1 MKQEYI
7 SREGLKKVEEK
18 LNHLINVER
27 PNIIKAIKEAREHGD
42 LKENAEYKAAKE
54 QQAMIESKIAE
65 LQRRLA
71 NIRII
76 EKSEIRTDEVGLY
89 SRVKVKNL
97 KLNKT
102 QTFIIVGPLEV
113 SIREGKISYETPIGQ
128 ALLGKKV
135 GEKVSVEVPAGLL
148 EFEILEISK

>member
-7 SREGLKKVEEK
+7 SREGLRKAKEK
-18 LNHLINVER
+18 LNYLLNVEY
-27 PNIIKAIKEAREHGD
+27 PEVLEAIKEAREHGD

-54 QQAMIESKIAE
+54 EQARLESKIAE

-71 NIRII
+71 NVRII
-76 EKSEIRTDEVGLY
+76 EESEIKTHEVGLY
-89 SRVKVKNL
+89 SKVKVKNI
-97 KLNKT
+97 KMNKI
-102 QTFIIVGPLEV
+102 QRFIIVGPLEV

-135 GEKVSVEVPAGLL
+135 GDKISVKVPAGIL